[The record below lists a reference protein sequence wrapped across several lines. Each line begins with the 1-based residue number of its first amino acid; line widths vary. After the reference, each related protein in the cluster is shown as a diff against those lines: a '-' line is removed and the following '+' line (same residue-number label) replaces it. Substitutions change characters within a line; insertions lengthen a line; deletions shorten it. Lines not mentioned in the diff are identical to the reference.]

1 MKLMTDFISEEFIDR
16 HSFIL
21 LELDFNQIE

>member
-16 HSFIL
+16 DSFIL

>member
-1 MKLMTDFISEEFIDR
+1 MKLMTYFISEEFIDR
-16 HSFIL
+16 DSFIL